1 MVCFMKHQSV
11 SLATVCVES
20 AGVDN
25 RPNIA
30 TMGA

>member
-11 SLATVCVES
+11 SLATLSVKS

-25 RPNIA
+25 QPNIA
-30 TMGA
+30 MGA